1 MKKFRMFLANLGY
14 CRPLWPLVTPP
25 MGIMY
30 LAAYLRTKFDLD
42 IKLVNQRESNC
53 TNEELARQ
61 AIEFEAD
68 IVGFSS
74 LTAFGHAL
82 APLTRMVRAGLPKAL
97 ILLGGPHITSF
108 GAQALADTA
117 ANAAVEGEGELALEQ
132 IIRAHFDGGD
142 FGHIPALIWRNGNGE
157 VLTNPGTMP
166 PIDNLDSLPF
176 PAYDLIDLPKYWRR
190 QSMPPLPRRRYAS
203 LVSSRGC
210 PYHCNWCH
218 RIFGKKFRT
227 HSAERIVDEIEYFQ
241 RIYGVDDFEFLDDI
255 FNLDHARLI
264 AFCDLLHRRNLR
276 IKMAFPSA
284 VRADILTQEDVD
296 ALADAGTYFSS
307 FALDSGS
314 PRIQKLV
321 GKNLN
326 IPRFVQGVEMAVKRG
341 IFANG
346 FAMLGF
352 PTETEEE
359 MRQTIDITC
368 HSRLHTASF
377 LTVTPFPN
385 TDLYD
390 HVAKTH
396 AQQLANLTFEDTDL
410 CDIRVNLSEVPDAVL
425 FACQRQ
431 ANQQFFLNPKR
442 LYRILRDHPQRHLL
456 PLYIPIYLA
465 RATKG
470 LLGPGKT

>member
-1 MKKFRMFLANLGY
+1 MKKLRMFLANLGR
-14 CRPLWPLVTPP
+14 CRPVWPLVTPP
-25 MGIMY
+25 LGIMY
-30 LAAYLRTKFDLD
+30 LAAYLRTRFDLD
-42 IKLVNQRESNC
+42 IRLVNQRESNC

-74 LTAFGHAL
+74 LSAFGHTL
-82 APLTRMVRAGLPKAL
+82 APLTQTVRAGLPKAL
-97 ILLGGPHITSF
+97 IVLGGPHITSF
-108 GAQALADTA
+108 GAKALADTA
-117 ANAAVEGEGELALEQ
+117 ANAAVEGEGELAFEQ
-132 IIRAHFDGGD
+132 VIRAYFDGGD
-142 FGHIPALIWRNGNGE
+142 LGHIPGLSWRNGDGE
-157 VLTNPGTMP
+157 VLTNPGTIP
-166 PIDNLDSLPF
+166 PIEDLDSLPF
-176 PAYDLIDLPKYWRR
+176 PAYDLIDLPQYWRR
-190 QSMPPLPRRRYAS
+190 QSMPPVPRRRYVS
-203 LVSSRGC
+203 LLSSRGC

-227 HSAERIVDEIEYFQ
+227 HSAERITEEIQYFQ

-255 FNLDHARLI
+255 FNLDHSRLL

-284 VRADILTQEDVD
+284 VRPDILTQEDVD

-359 MRQTIDITC
+359 MRQTIDVTC
-368 HSRLHTASF
+368 HSMLHTASF

-385 TDLYD
+385 TELYD
-390 HVAKTH
+390 HVANTH
-396 AQQLANLTFEDTDL
+396 AQQLAKLSFKDTDL
-410 CDIRVNLSEVPDAVL
+410 CGIRVNLSDVPDTVL
-425 FACQRQ
+425 FACQRR
-431 ANQQFFLNPKR
+431 ANQQFFLNSKR
-442 LYRILRDHPQRHLL
+442 IYRILRDHPQRHRL

-470 LLGPGKT
+470 LLGPDKT